1 MASQRPSDDTRFE
14 GIGDWLVSRGQDAL
28 ARGAGKRPRGAGP
41 GRTGRRR
48 LVRAVVAVVV
58 ALALVWLVLN
68 FLSGPAAAYLWFRSV
83 GFGTAWTD
91 QFGYTVALFGGGLA
105 GGAIVVLANVALA
118 WRLGLE
124 PTDAEVTAHGRARPG
139 TARGEAWL
147 VAAANLPR
155 RTVRR
160 LLVLAAL
167 LLGLVLGFYLSGAWQ
182 TVALWLHRVP
192 YAPSGPAVADPIF
205 GLDLGWWLF
214 TLPLLHLAAWAAG
227 AVLLAS
233 LLLAGAAY
241 GVAAVRG
248 ADATRRGPLLH
259 LAVLGG
265 LLLAD
270 VAAMQWLGRYDL
282 SYAQNGFVTGV
293 GATDAAVRLPL
304 AAVTA
309 AVTAIGAVVLVLL
322 ALVHDGRLAR
332 RAAIL
337 GGALYL
343 VLLAAGAVLPT
354 AYQKLVVQP
363 GQNLA
368 EAPYIANN
376 IDMTRRAFALDTWSV
391 TSDTGRSNLTAADVS
406 NDQATFDNARLWD
419 ARPLAATLDQLQT
432 VRQYYTFTSVNIDR
446 YTINGQPTEVML
458 SAREMALNKGPSNP
472 SWIASHVLY
481 THGYGLAMVPVNAV
495 DSNGLPHLIIQ
506 NLPVTESPGAP
517 LVTQPRI
524 YFGQRPSSWVLVDA
538 KSAEFDYPSS
548 TGNGSDVD
556 TRYTGSAGLA
566 VGSPAERLFWAWSLG
581 DLNLAISDQVTP
593 QTRLLLHRSL
603 ADRLGTLAPFL
614 ALDGD
619 PYMVV
624 APNGHLVYVQDAYT
638 ITGAVPDASSYT
650 DTTLGATY
658 DYIRNSVKIT
668 VDAYDGTIHLY
679 VADPSD
685 PLIRAW
691 EGVFP
696 TMFEPLS
703 AMPAGL
709 QAHLRTPESMFN
721 AQTQMYAAYHVTD
734 VASFY
739 KSDNLWTVPS
749 VTVGTTQVLPPQAY
763 YVEMRL
769 PDQRT
774 PEFVLVQPM
783 VPASRPN
790 MIAWV
795 AARNDGTARGQ
806 VAVYELPAN
815 TSIQGPTQVQSRI
828 EQDSVISSQ
837 ISLWNQSGS
846 QVIRGS
852 MLVIPVGT
860 SFVYLEP
867 IYLQSTS
874 SAFPQ
879 LTKVVVASSQTI
891 GWGDTLQQALQEV
904 VTGVGTGSQT
914 AAGGGTATGSG
925 GSTGATPSPPPG
937 SGNLPT
943 DAAGLIQYI
952 DTHFAAAKADQAS
965 GDFVGYGQEM
975 QRVQDALDALTA
987 LTGGASAP
995 PVPAPSAPPAAGASV
1010 TPATPAP

>member
-1 MASQRPSDDTRFE
+1 MASQRPPDDSRFE
-14 GIGDWLVSRGQDAL
+14 GLGDWLVSRGQDAL
-28 ARGAGKRPRGAGP
+28 TRGARRRPGGAGS
-41 GRTGRRR
+41 RRAGLIR
-48 LVRAVVAVVV
+48 LLRAAVSVAVV
-58 ALALVWLVLN
+58 LVLAWVVLN
-68 FLSGPAAAYLWFRSV
+68 LVSGPVAGYLWFQNV

-91 QFGYTVALFGGGLA
+91 QFRYQVALFAIGLV
-105 GGAIVVLANVALA
+105 GGALVLLASLVLA
-118 WRLGLE
+118 WRVGRD
-124 PTDAEVTAHGRARPG
+124 PTDADVATRGRTRPAD
-139 TARGEAWL
+139 ARGEAWL
-147 VAAANLPR
+147 VAAAVLPR
-155 RTVRR
+155 RSVRR
-160 LLVLAAL
+160 VLVLAAL
-167 LLGLVLGFYLSGAWQ
+167 LIGVILGVYLSGSWQ
-182 TVALWLHRVP
+182 TVALWQHRVP
-192 YAPSGPAVADPIF
+192 YAPTGGAVTDPVF
-205 GLDLGWWLF
+205 GMDLGWWLF
-214 TLPLLHLAAWAAG
+214 SLPLLHLAAALVGALLVAG
-227 AVLLAS
+227 
-233 LLLAGAAY
+233 LLLTGAAY
-241 GVAAVRG
+241 GIAAVRG
-248 ADATRRGPLLH
+248 ADVTRRGPLLH
-259 LAVLGG
+259 VAVLGA

-270 VAAMQWLGRYDL
+270 VAVIQWLGRYDL
-282 SYAQNGFVTGV
+282 SYAQNGSVTGV
-293 GATDAAVRLPL
+293 GATDAVIRLPL
-304 AAVTA
+304 AALTA
-309 AVTAIGAVVLVLL
+309 AVTALGAVALVVL

-332 RAAIL
+332 RVAVL
-337 GGALYL
+337 GGSLYI
-343 VLLAAGAVLPT
+343 VLLVAGAVLPL

-376 IDMTRRAFALDTWSV
+376 IAMTRRAFALDTWSV
-391 TSDTGRSNLTAADVS
+391 TSDPGRSGLTATDVTS
-406 NDQATFDNARLWD
+406 DQATFDNARLWD
-419 ARPLAATLDQLQT
+419 ARPLASTLDQLQT

-446 YTINGQPTEVML
+446 YTIDGQPTEVML
-458 SAREMALNKGPSNP
+458 SAREMALKKGIANP

-495 DSNGLPHLIIQ
+495 DSNGLPRLIIQ

-517 LVTQPRI
+517 AVTQPRI
-524 YFGQRPSSWVLVDA
+524 YFGQRPSTWVLVGA

-556 TRYTGSAGLA
+556 TRYAGSAGLP
-566 VGSPAERLFWAWSLG
+566 VGSVAERLFWAWNLG
-581 DLNLAISDQVTP
+581 DLNLAISDQVTA
-593 QTRLLLHRSL
+593 QTRLLIHRSL

-614 ALDGD
+614 ALDTD
-619 PYMVV
+619 PYMVI

-638 ITGAVPDASSYT
+638 ISGGMPDATSYT
-650 DTTLGATY
+650 DTSLGATY

-696 TMFEPLS
+696 GMFEPLS

-721 AQTQMYAAYHVTD
+721 AQTQIYSTYHVTD

-769 PDQRT
+769 PDQAQ

-795 AARNDGTARGQ
+795 AARNDGATRGQ
-806 VAVYELPAN
+806 VSVYELPAN

-828 EQDSVISSQ
+828 EQDPVISAQ

-860 SFVYLEP
+860 AFVYLEP

-879 LTKVVVASSQTI
+879 LTKVIVASSQTV
-891 GWGDTLQQALQEV
+891 GWGDTLAQALQEV
-904 VTGVGTGSQT
+904 VTGVGTGNQ
-914 AAGGGTATGSG
+914 AATGTGGT
-925 GSTGATPSPPPG
+925 GSTGGSGQPGGPGASPSPAPG
-937 SGNLPT
+937 AGGLPT
-943 DAAGLIQYI
+943 SVAGLIQYASE
-952 DTHFAAAKADQAS
+952 HFAAAKAAQAR
-965 GDFVGYGQEM
+965 GDFVAYGQEM
-975 QRVQDALDALTA
+975 QLVQDALNQLSALSP
-987 LTGGASAP
+987 GSF
-995 PVPAPSAPPAAGASV
+995 APPASA
-1010 TPATPAP
+1010 APQPVPSAAP

>member
-1 MASQRPSDDTRFE
+1 M
-14 GIGDWLVSRGQDAL
+14 GY
-28 ARGAGKRPRGAGP
+28 K
-41 GRTGRRR
+41 
-48 LVRAVVAVVV
+48 
-58 ALALVWLVLN
+58 LAL
-68 FLSGPAAAYLWFRSV
+68 
-83 GFGTAWTD
+83 
-91 QFGYTVALFGGGLA
+91 
-105 GGAIVVLANVALA
+105 
-118 WRLGLE
+118 
-124 PTDAEVTAHGRARPG
+124 
-139 TARGEAWL
+139 
-147 VAAANLPR
+147 
-155 RTVRR
+155 
-160 LLVLAAL
+160 
-167 LLGLVLGFYLSGAWQ
+167 
-182 TVALWLHRVP
+182 
-192 YAPSGPAVADPIF
+192 
-205 GLDLGWWLF
+205 
-214 TLPLLHLAAWAAG
+214 TL
-227 AVLLAS
+227 
-233 LLLAGAAY
+233 
-241 GVAAVRG
+241 
-248 ADATRRGPLLH
+248 
-259 LAVLGG
+259 
-265 LLLAD
+265 
-270 VAAMQWLGRYDL
+270 
-282 SYAQNGFVTGV
+282 
-293 GATDAAVRLPL
+293 
-304 AAVTA
+304 
-309 AVTAIGAVVLVLL
+309 
-322 ALVHDGRLAR
+322 
-332 RAAIL
+332 
-337 GGALYL
+337 
-343 VLLAAGAVLPT
+343 
-354 AYQKLVVQP
+354 
-363 GQNLA
+363 
-368 EAPYIANN
+368 
-376 IDMTRRAFALDTWSV
+376 
-391 TSDTGRSNLTAADVS
+391 
-406 NDQATFDNARLWD
+406 
-419 ARPLAATLDQLQT
+419 
-432 VRQYYTFTSVNIDR
+432 
-446 YTINGQPTEVML
+446 NGQPTEVML
-458 SAREMALNKGPSNP
+458 SAREMALSRGLSNP

-495 DSNGLPHLIIQ
+495 DSNGLPHLIIE

-556 TRYTGSAGLA
+556 TRYTGSSGLP
-566 VGSPAERLFWAWSLG
+566 VGSPTERLFWAWNLG

-619 PYMVV
+619 PYLVV

-638 ITGAVPDASSYT
+638 ITAGMPDATAYT
-650 DTTLGATY
+650 DASLGATY

-691 EGVFP
+691 EGIFP

-709 QAHLRTPESMFN
+709 QVHLRTPESMFN
-721 AQTQMYAAYHVTD
+721 AQTQMYATYHVTD

-769 PDQRT
+769 PGQSR

-815 TSIQGPTQVQSRI
+815 VSIQGPTQVQSRI
-828 EQDSVISSQ
+828 EQDPVISGQ

-852 MLVIPVGT
+852 MLVIPVGS

-867 IYLQSTS
+867 IYLQSNS

-879 LTKVVVASSQTI
+879 LTKVVVASSQTV
-891 GWGDTLQQALQEV
+891 GWGNTLQQALQEV
-904 VTGVGTGSQT
+904 VSGTGT
-914 AAGGGTATGSG
+914 GGQTATGSATGAGG
-925 GSTGATPSPPPG
+925 GSPG
-937 SGNLPT
+937 SGASPSPSPGSAGGLPS

-952 DTHFAAAKADQAS
+952 DSHFAAAKADQAS

-975 QRVQDALDALTA
+975 QLVQSALNALTA

-995 PVPAPSAPPAAGASV
+995 PA
-1010 TPATPAP
+1010 PATSTSPTP